1 MNGRFTRAVSAAII
15 ITAVFATLG
24 SSAGAQGR
32 LTLPAGA
39 VSFVSAVADHRV
51 DAGFGYE
58 RSTGPLF
65 GAQID
70 LEPTDRMTLTLRAL
84 GGTLEAQTPAAESR
98 GLGEVMLS
106 TRIDVLPWLRGTAAA
121 LTRSYDGALA
131 RQRWSE
137 LSVGGEGHLALVDG
151 LVDGSIG
158 FALAPLVQVSGQQG
172 PDLSVAGSARLRHSG
187 ERLDLAIGY
196 TLERYDFATS
206 AGVSRVEEISMLVF
220 RAGLR
225 IGRRRAQ

>member
-1 MNGRFTRAVSAAII
+1 MLAAVMTAAL
-15 ITAVFATLG
+15 AALG
-24 SSAGAQGR
+24 SSAGAQSR

-39 VSFVSAVADHRV
+39 VSVIAAVADHRV

-65 GAQID
+65 GAQLD
-70 LEPTDRMTLTLRAL
+70 LEPAERMTLTLRAL
-84 GGTLEAQTPAAESR
+84 GGTLEAHTPAAETR
-98 GLGEVMLS
+98 GVGEVMLG

-137 LSVGGEGHLALVDG
+137 LSVGGEGHVALVDG

-158 FALAPLVQVSGQQG
+158 LALAPLVRVSGQQG

-187 ERLDLAIGY
+187 DRLDLAIGY
-196 TLERYDFATS
+196 TLERYDFAAS
-206 AGVSRVEEISMLVF
+206 SGGSRVEEISMLFF

>member
-1 MNGRFTRAVSAAII
+1 MTWGFRRVLSAATVM
-15 ITAVFATLG
+15 TASLATWA
-24 SSAGAQGR
+24 SIAGAQSR

-39 VSFVSAVADHRV
+39 ISFVSAVADHRV

-65 GAQID
+65 GAQLD
-70 LEPTDRMTLTLRAL
+70 LEPTERMTLTLRAL
-84 GGTLEAQTPAAESR
+84 GGTLAAQTPAAESR
-98 GLGEVMLS
+98 GLGEVMLG

-137 LSVGGEGHLALVDG
+137 LSVGGEGHLTLVDG

-158 FALAPLVQVSGQQG
+158 LALAPLVRVSGQQG

-196 TLERYDFATS
+196 SLERYDFATS
-206 AGVSRVEEISMLVF
+206 TGVSRVEEISMLFF

-225 IGRRRAQ
+225 IGAKHR

>member
-1 MNGRFTRAVSAAII
+1 MNGACTRALSAA
-15 ITAVFATLG
+15 AVLAAALAAPG
-24 SSAGAQGR
+24 SPAGAQGR

-39 VSFVSAVADHRV
+39 VSFVAAIADQRV

-58 RSTGPLF
+58 RSSGPLF

-84 GGTLEAQTPAAESR
+84 GGTLDARTPAAESR
-98 GLGEVMLS
+98 GLGEVTLS

-158 FALAPLVQVSGQQG
+158 LALAPLVRVSGQQG

-196 TLERYDFATS
+196 TLERYDFAAS
-206 AGVSRVEEISMLVF
+206 SGVSRVEEISMLFF

-225 IGRRRAQ
+225 IGARRAQ